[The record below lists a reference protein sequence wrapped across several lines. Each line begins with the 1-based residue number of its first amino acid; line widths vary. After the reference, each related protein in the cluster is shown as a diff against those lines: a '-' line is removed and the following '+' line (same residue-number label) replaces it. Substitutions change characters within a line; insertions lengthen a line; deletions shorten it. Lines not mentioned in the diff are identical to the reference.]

1 MAPPHI
7 AHACLYVYISSISF
21 IFLRAGVQDVKFLN
35 KEQESEA
42 KHFKDPAT
50 NIDLDVTDKV
60 GCTLLVRLWGWVT
73 AMSDSE
79 PCCLAT
85 KAGLD
90 ATDKVWCAAP
100 PAAAALHRVLH
111 ASL

>member
-1 MAPPHI
+1 MLQQPMCGRALRSDFGCARRPLCAPRITPLASRVAPPHI

-60 GCTLLVRLWGWVT
+60 
-73 AMSDSE
+73 
-79 PCCLAT
+79 
-85 KAGLD
+85 
-90 ATDKVWCAAP
+90 WCAAP